1 MRFGLDQDQ
10 VQFSGHVR
18 KFLAVH
24 MPIGKVR
31 AWSEAGTGCPPEV
44 WQRMT
49 QELGLGAIG
58 FPEEVGGTGD
68 RLLDQIV
75 VAAELG
81 RVLDPSPYFP
91 SIVVVARTVL
101 EADPESAW
109 LTELLDGTTTASPAM
124 LDPADPNMPTPDGAW
139 ASQDD
144 DGGWRVTGGRAYVP
158 QGSRVDSFLV
168 LAGSDAGPTLLRVD
182 RESTGVLVTDLPTLD
197 LTRPVAR
204 LDLRDAPAQLVGDP
218 GGGLAP
224 VYASLNRALVL
235 HAADLSGGARAVL
248 EMTTAY
254 AKERRQ
260 FDRPIASFQAIK
272 HMLADVLLEL
282 EAARSALLYAAPVLD
297 SGEHEARMLGH
308 LCQAVASEAFVKATR
323 TAIQV
328 HGAIGFTWEHDLHLY
343 FKRATSGA
351 QVLGSPQFHRERI
364 AAVLL
369 DAS

>member
-1 MRFGLDQDQ
+1 MKFGLDQDQ

-24 MPIGKVR
+24 MPIEKVR

-49 QELGLGAIG
+49 QELGLGAMG

-101 EADPESAW
+101 EADPESKW
-109 LTELLDGTTTASPAM
+109 LVELLEGTTTASPAM

-139 ASQDD
+139 ASHGGD
-144 DGGWRVTGGRAYVP
+144 GWRVTGGRAYVP
-158 QGSRVDSFLV
+158 QGSHVDSFLV
-168 LAGSDAGPTLLRVD
+168 LTGSDAGPTLLRVD
-182 RESTGVLVTDLPTLD
+182 REATGVSLTDLPTLD
-197 LTRPVAR
+197 LTRPVSR
-204 LDLRDAPAQLVGDP
+204 LDLQDAPAELVGEP
-218 GGGLAP
+218 GAGLSP
-224 VYASLNRALVL
+224 VYAALNRALVL
-235 HAADLSGGARAVL
+235 MAADLSGGARAVL

-260 FDRPIASFQAIK
+260 FDRPIASFQSIK
-272 HMLADVLLEL
+272 HLLADVLLEL
-282 EAARSALLYAAPVLD
+282 EAARSAFLYAAPVLD

-308 LCQAVASEAFVKATR
+308 LCQAVASEAYVKATR
-323 TAIQV
+323 TAVQV

-364 AAVLL
+364 AAALL
-369 DAS
+369 DH

>member
-1 MRFGLDQDQ
+1 MKFGLDPDQ

-18 KFLAVH
+18 KFLAAH
-24 MPIGKVR
+24 MPIQKVR
-31 AWSEAGTGCPPEV
+31 EWSEAGTGCPPGV

-49 QELGLGAIG
+49 QELGLGAVG

-101 EADPESAW
+101 EADPDSEW
-109 LTELLDGTTTASPAM
+109 LTELLEGRTTASPAM
-124 LDPADPNMPTPDGAW
+124 LDPADPTMPKPDGAW
-139 ASQDD
+139 AFQEND
-144 DGGWRVTGGRAYVP
+144 GWRITGERAYVP

-182 RESTGVLVTDLPTLD
+182 REAAGVSVIDLPTLD
-197 LTRPVAR
+197 LTRPVAQ
-204 LDLRDAPAQLVGDP
+204 LDLHHAPAQLVGEP
-218 GGGLAP
+218 GGGLSP
-224 VYASLNRALVL
+224 VYAALNRALVL
-235 HAADLSGGARAVL
+235 MAADLSGGARAVL

-254 AKERRQ
+254 ARTRRQ
-260 FDRPIASFQAIK
+260 FDRPIGSFQSIK

-282 EAARSALLYAAPVLD
+282 EAARSAFLYAAPVLD

-308 LCQAVASEAFVKATR
+308 LCQAVASEAYLKSTR

-364 AAVLL
+364 AAALL
-369 DAS
+369 DA

>member
-1 MRFGLDQDQ
+1 MKFGLDQDQ

-24 MPIGKVR
+24 MPIEQVR
-31 AWSEAGTGCPPEV
+31 TWSEAGTGCPPEV

-101 EADPESAW
+101 EAEPESKW
-109 LTELLDGTTTASPAM
+109 LVELLEGTTTASPAM
-124 LDPADPNMPTPDGAW
+124 LDPADPTMPTPDGAW
-139 ASQDD
+139 ASRGDE
-144 DGGWRVTGGRAYVP
+144 GWRVTGGRAYVP
-158 QGSRVDSFLV
+158 QGSHVDSFLV
-168 LAGSDAGPTLLRVD
+168 LAGSEAGPTLLRVD
-182 RESTGVLVTDLPTLD
+182 REATGVSLTDLPTLD
-197 LTRPVAR
+197 LTRPVSQ
-204 LDLRDAPAQLVGDP
+204 LDLHDVPAELVGEP

-224 VYASLNRALVL
+224 VYAALNRALVL
-235 HAADLSGGARAVL
+235 MAADLSGGARAVL
-248 EMTTAY
+248 ELTTAY
-254 AKERRQ
+254 AKERCQ
-260 FDRPIASFQAIK
+260 FDRPIASFQSIK

-282 EAARSALLYAAPVLD
+282 EAARSAFLYAAPVLD
-297 SGEHEARMLGH
+297 SGEQEARMLGH
-308 LCQAVASEAFVKATR
+308 LCQAVASEAYVKATR

-364 AAVLL
+364 AAALL
-369 DAS
+369 DA

>member
-1 MRFGLDQDQ
+1 MKFGLDHDQ
-10 VQFSGHVR
+10 VQFSGQVR

-24 MPIGKVR
+24 MPIERVR
-31 AWSEAGTGCPPEV
+31 EWTEAGIGCPPDV

-58 FPEEVGGTGD
+58 FPESVGGTGD

-81 RVLDPSPYFP
+81 RALDPSPYFP

-101 EADPESAW
+101 EADPESDW
-109 LTELLDGTTTASPAM
+109 VSELLEGRTTASPAM
-124 LDPADPNMPTPDGAW
+124 LDPADPTMPKPDGAW
-139 ASQDD
+139 AVRE
-144 DGGWRVTGGRAYVP
+144 GAGWRITGERAYVP
-158 QGSRVDSFLV
+158 QGSFVDSFLV

-182 RESTGVLVTDLPTLD
+182 RDAVGVSVADLPTLD
-197 LTRPVAR
+197 LTRPVAHLR
-204 LDLRDAPAQLVGDP
+204 LSDAPAQVVGEP
-218 GGGLAP
+218 GGGLSPA
-224 VYASLNRALVL
+224 YAALNRALVL
-235 HAADLSGGARAVL
+235 MAADLSGGARAVL

-254 AKERRQ
+254 AQTRRQ
-260 FDRPIASFQAIK
+260 FDRPIGSFQSVK

-282 EAARSALLYAAPVLD
+282 EAARSAFLYAAPVLD
-297 SGEHEARMLGH
+297 GGSEEAKVLGH
-308 LCQAVASEAFVKATR
+308 LCQAVASEAYLRATK

-351 QVLGSPQFHRERI
+351 QVLASPQFHRERI
-364 AAVLL
+364 AAALL
-369 DAS
+369 DT

>member
-1 MRFGLDQDQ
+1 MMKFGLDHDQ

-24 MPIGKVR
+24 MPIDKVR
-31 AWSEAGTGCPPEV
+31 EWAEAGTGCPPEV

-49 QELGLGAIG
+49 QELGLGVMG
-58 FPEEVGGTGD
+58 FPEKVGGTGD

-81 RVLDPSPYFP
+81 RALDPSPYFP

-101 EADPESAW
+101 EADPESQW
-109 LTELLDGTTTASPAM
+109 LTALLEGRTTASPAM
-124 LDPADPNMPTPDGAW
+124 LDPADPTMPKPEGAW
-139 ASQDD
+139 AVQD
-144 DGGWRVTGGRAYVP
+144 GAGWRVNGERAYVP
-158 QGSRVDSFLV
+158 QGSLVDSFLV

-182 RESTGVLVTDLPTLD
+182 REATGVSVTDLPTLD
-197 LTRPVAR
+197 LTRPVAQ
-204 LDLRDAPAQLVGDP
+204 LHLRDAPGQVVGEP
-218 GGGLAP
+218 GGGLSPTFA
-224 VYASLNRALVL
+224 ALNRALVL
-235 HAADLSGGARAVL
+235 MAADLSGGARAVL

-254 AKERRQ
+254 AKTRRQ
-260 FDRPIASFQAIK
+260 FDRPIGSFQSIK

-282 EAARSALLYAAPVLD
+282 EAARSAFLYAAPVLD
-297 SGEHEARMLGH
+297 SGSDEAKMLGH
-308 LCQAVASEAFVKATR
+308 LCQAAASEAYLKATK

-364 AAVLL
+364 ASTLL
-369 DAS
+369 DT